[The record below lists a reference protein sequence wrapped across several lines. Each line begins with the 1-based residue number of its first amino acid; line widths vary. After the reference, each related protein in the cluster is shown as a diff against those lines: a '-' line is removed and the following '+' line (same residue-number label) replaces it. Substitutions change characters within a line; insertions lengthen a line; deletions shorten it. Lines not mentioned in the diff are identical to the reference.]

1 MLVRDIFIFGAI
13 SYLSGEDLVCY
24 FAYQVWNSA
33 MNNTHFTWI
42 FDEFALAKVNFM
54 TTTQNDDAKLSP
66 RDQILKSDF
75 DVGGQI

>member
-1 MLVRDIFIFGAI
+1 MLFC
-13 SYLSGEDLVCY
+13 LSGLEFCNEY
-24 FAYQVWNSA
+24 
-33 MNNTHFTWI
+33 THFTWI

>member
-1 MLVRDIFIFGAI
+1 
-13 SYLSGEDLVCY
+13 
-24 FAYQVWNSA
+24 